1 MFLNPR
7 LLFGEQSLHWLYN
20 SNKEQSWNAGNVIP
34 SIFDYEQDQLVR
46 QQEQQM
52 LYLADAKDTVL
63 LECSLSKEFLD
74 YLSDH
79 DLHLPNMLS
88 LDSGISVA
96 SETVVPFILTSELS
110 ERFPGARFW
119 GDIHPERVKYLN
131 NKLVARKLGNQHQIR
146 MVQGYICRTVEELQK
161 SYLELSDQGFERVV
175 LKIPYGSSGKGL
187 KIINNPRSLQTMIA
201 YILRRNQPF
210 EVLMEGWTMAR
221 SNMNGQLWID
231 QDRVEIVAV
240 TEQKIDS
247 DGVYTGT
254 IFTPDFTRQELQAY
268 RKEMLKI
275 GGILQEEGYKGICGI
290 DSIVSTQGKLYPLIE
305 INARLTQV
313 TYLLPLVL
321 KLTNHEPHLF
331 YVESVQHSFSLDREL
346 SFSELLDLLSDTVKT
361 DDQNK
366 LFVSTYAAHNSVK
379 TGRWRYRV
387 QVLFYGNER
396 TKVKAM
402 IQTFHSFAV
411 HGVENVG

>member
-1 MFLNPR
+1 
-7 LLFGEQSLHWLYN
+7 
-20 SNKEQSWNAGNVIP
+20 
-34 SIFDYEQDQLVR
+34 
-46 QQEQQM
+46 
-52 LYLADAKDTVL
+52 
-63 LECSLSKEFLD
+63 
-74 YLSDH
+74 
-79 DLHLPNMLS
+79 
-88 LDSGISVA
+88 
-96 SETVVPFILTSELS
+96 
-110 ERFPGARFW
+110 
-119 GDIHPERVKYLN
+119 
-131 NKLVARKLGNQHQIR
+131 
-146 MVQGYICRTVEELQK
+146 
-161 SYLELSDQGFERVV
+161 
-175 LKIPYGSSGKGL
+175 
-187 KIINNPRSLQTMIA
+187 
-201 YILRRNQPF
+201 
-210 EVLMEGWTMAR
+210 MEGWTMAR

-268 RKEMLKI
+268 QKEMLKI

-290 DSIVSTQGKLYPLIE
+290 DSIVSTQGELYPLIE

-321 KLTNHEPHLF
+321 KLTNHEPHVF

-346 SFSELLDLLSDTVKT
+346 SFPELLDLLSDTVKT

-366 LFVSTYAAHNSVK
+366 LFVNTFAAHNSVK

-387 QVLFYGNER
+387 QVLFYGKER

-402 IQTFHSFAV
+402 IQTFHSFVV